1 MLPRRR
7 PGRLK
12 AETVVF
18 PKLGFFVA
26 FERAKRQI
34 MTVNLNEAH
43 PRLARLQTEY
53 GLAFHMR
60 VISKVNSQS
69 LLEVL
74 ALL

>member
-1 MLPRRR
+1 
-7 PGRLK
+7 
-12 AETVVF
+12 
-18 PKLGFFVA
+18 
-26 FERAKRQI
+26 